1 MQISIR
7 ADSVEIEGYVNAVER
22 KSKTLWSRMGQ
33 FIERICKGAFGKALK
48 RNDNVRILL
57 NHDPA
62 RDLGG
67 QKDGNLELEEDN
79 IGLHARAVITDEEV
93 IWKARKG
100 KLRGWSFGFMDREVE
115 LKQDEDGL
123 PLRDVRDLDL
133 IEVSLLDNTKTPAY
147 DGTLVSVRSD
157 DSVYFGEVFED
168 EIQVREEETRE
179 EAEVKEVPKQPEA
192 EEINYDEWENLIN
205 DMKS

>member
-7 ADSVEIEGYVNAVER
+7 ADSVEIDGYVNAVER
-22 KSKTLWSRMGQ
+22 KSKRLWSRMGQ

-57 NHDPA
+57 NHDPS

-93 IWKARKG
+93 IRKARKG
-100 KLRGWSFGFMDREVE
+100 QLRGWSFGFMDREVE